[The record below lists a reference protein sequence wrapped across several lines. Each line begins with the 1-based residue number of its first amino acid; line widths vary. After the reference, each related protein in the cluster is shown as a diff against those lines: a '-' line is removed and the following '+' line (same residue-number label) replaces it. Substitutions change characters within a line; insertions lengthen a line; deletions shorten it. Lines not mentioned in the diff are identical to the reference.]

1 MIILS
6 DQLRLRQGPRKF
18 IRISNFVVRQLGS
31 QSNETFI
38 IYTHQ
43 IMLQKIPSPSSLQ
56 ILRFLTPESSESIV
70 CVNKLPCSVFKRC
83 HDKRVSG
90 ILGQASLDLTR
101 DKIVTPRIKT
111 IPV

>member
-1 MIILS
+1 
-6 DQLRLRQGPRKF
+6 
-18 IRISNFVVRQLGS
+18 
-31 QSNETFI
+31 
-38 IYTHQ
+38 
-43 IMLQKIPSPSSLQ
+43 MLQKIPSPSSLQ